1 MDRLSNVRIHTL
13 YKIFAE
19 EEAIS
24 IKGVALV
31 LGHIVVTD
39 ECGNMYDL
47 GRDTS
52 PSLVQIEQTPSEDTE
67 PACNVPGTNVLATL
81 LRGVDGVDGVTPDM
95 SDYYDK
101 NVVDEKLAK
110 KQNVI
115 SDISTI
121 RENASKGATAVQPSQ
136 LANVATS
143 GNYNDLSDKPYIPA
157 EVTEQK
163 VRDWGFGTYT
173 KPSDGIPANDLNES
187 VKESLRKA
195 DSALQSVPKEYITE
209 SELSSKGYAT
219 SGEVAEGLSNK
230 VDKEAGKGLSTED
243 FTTALKNKLENLQE
257 DEGVE
262 ELLDDIEEL
271 RTLISKKQDLL
282 KSGTTLKT
290 IFGKELLGSGDAF
303 EGATIADEYIPESIA
318 RRSDITQQETQKVV
332 CVDVP
337 AVLLPDIYYELLGR
351 DSLLLPRLEGES
363 KELSRKWMLSVIL
376 PNTKKLSIPYK
387 VFWRNKE
394 APHFQGYA
402 HLLLSFSKDSE
413 GRIYGEWEAYDIDYL
428 KVTPECV
435 WLTESN
441 SYLSDFVVKSN
452 TNWQIK

>member
-1 MDRLSNVRIHTL
+1 MNRLSDIRIHTL
-13 YKIFAE
+13 YKIFPKE
-19 EEAIS
+19 ETIS

-31 LGHIVVTD
+31 LNHIVVTD
-39 ECGNMYDL
+39 ESGNMYDL
-47 GRDTS
+47 GKDLS
-52 PSLVQIEQTPSEDTE
+52 PSIAPVEPTPPEEQE

-101 NVVDEKLAK
+101 NVVDAKLAT

-143 GNYNDLSDKPYIPA
+143 GNYKDLSDKPYIPA
-157 EVTEQK
+157 EVTKQTVQE
-163 VRDWGFGTYT
+163 WGFGTYT

-195 DSALQSVPKEYITE
+195 DSALQSVPVEYITE

-219 SGEVAEGLSNK
+219 SGEVTEGLSNK

-290 IFGKELLGSGDAF
+290 IFGKDLLGEGDAF
-303 EGATIADEYIPESIA
+303 EGDTIGDEYIPESIA
-318 RRSDITQQETQKVV
+318 RRSDITQSETQKVV
-332 CVDVP
+332 SDTILSELKPDV
-337 AVLLPDIYYELLGR
+337 YYELLER
-351 DSLLLPRLEGES
+351 NSLVLPQLAGES
-363 KELSRKWMLSVIL
+363 KERYRRWMLSVIL
-376 PNTKKLSIPYK
+376 PNARSLNIPYK
-387 VFWRNKE
+387 VHWSGKRKPNPT
-394 APHFQGYA
+394 AYA
-402 HLLLSFSKDSE
+402 LLEMSFTKDSK
-413 GRIYGEWEAYDIDYL
+413 GNVYGEWKSYDREHL
-428 KVTPECV
+428 SVTPEYV
-435 WLTESN
+435 WLTDSN
-441 SYLSDFVVKSN
+441 GHTGDFDVHSN
-452 TNWQIK
+452 VGWNIK